1 MNEGERANL
10 RVDRDNVLEPGT
22 IILKS
27 SGTTP
32 KYFKLNVSDTGTL
45 STTEV
50 TTIDGIP
57 CPPETQT
64 PKGTMF
70 GLFERNIP
78 QTATQTQTS
87 TIDEGMRGFRD
98 GLFDYA
104 NQNIL
109 DKGFQ
114 GYGGDRFSGFNQDQ
128 MNAFQA
134 VRDQQGMGSGS
145 YQGAIDA
152 SQRVANMS
160 SPSTP
165 IPVVPEHGGPLGV
178 HEPVH
183 TKRDQPRRPEGP
195 G

>member
-1 MNEGERANL
+1 
-10 RVDRDNVLEPGT
+10 
-22 IILKS
+22 
-27 SGTTP
+27 
-32 KYFKLNVSDTGTL
+32 
-45 STTEV
+45 
-50 TTIDGIP
+50 
-57 CPPETQT
+57 
-64 PKGTMF
+64 MF

-160 SPSTP
+160 SPQLQYQSFLNMGDPSAYMNPYTQNVINP
-165 IPVVPEHGGPLGV
+165 AVQRAQDELTRNLSQITANATMTSPGGRNEAEFLERGRG
-178 HEPVH
+178 
-183 TKRDQPRRPEGP
+183 TG
-195 G
+195 